1 MPSDRQYELIY
12 IVAPVATDAEVE
24 GLHGEI
30 KGHIETLGGS
40 VESTEVW
47 GRRKLAYP
55 IGRYGEGI
63 YVAQLIN
70 GPGGMV
76 GEVERRL
83 RVRDQVLR
91 HLTVRVDEDILKAR
105 CAAEKRKS
113 TSNRR
118 REARGMPPVPEVVPP
133 AVWGTGPV
141 GGAIPPTGAAP
152 VSDAVVKPAPP
163 TDAAPVSDAA
173 AKPAPPTAAA
183 PVSDAAGKPAPS
195 AESDA
200 TIVTEDSGATG
211 AGVKTLEVEE

>member
-24 GLHGEI
+24 ELHGEI

-91 HLTVRVDEDILKAR
+91 HLTVRVDEDIRKAR
-105 CAAEKRKS
+105 CEAEKRRS

-118 REARGMPPVPEVVPP
+118 REARGMAPAPEPTAP
-133 AVWGTGPV
+133 AVWSVGLP
-141 GGAIPPTGAAP
+141 GGAIPPSGA
-152 VSDAVVKPAPP
+152 
-163 TDAAPVSDAA
+163 TPVSDAA
-173 AKPAPPTAAA
+173 VKPVPAAD
-183 PVSDAAGKPAPS
+183 SDT
-195 AESDA
+195 
-200 TIVTEDSGATG
+200 TITTEDPGTTG
-211 AGVKTLEVEE
+211 ADVKTLEVEE

>member
-1 MPSDRQYELIY
+1 MPNDRQYELTY

-30 KGHIETLGGS
+30 KGHIESLGGS

-47 GRRKLAYP
+47 ERRKLAYP
-55 IGRYGEGI
+55 IAHYGEGI

-91 HLTVRVDEDILKAR
+91 YLTVRVDEDIRKAR

-113 TSNRR
+113 TSDRR
-118 REARGMPPVPEVVPP
+118 RAARGMPPAPEAAPREVL
-133 AVWGTGPV
+133 G
-141 GGAIPPTGAAP
+141 GGAIPPTDAAPDSGAAVEP
-152 VSDAVVKPAPP
+152 VPSTAPDADTATEDAGT
-163 TDAAPVSDAA
+163 TDAA
-173 AKPAPPTAAA
+173 
-183 PVSDAAGKPAPS
+183 
-195 AESDA
+195 
-200 TIVTEDSGATG
+200 
-211 AGVKTLEVEE
+211 VKTLEVEE

>member
-40 VESTEVW
+40 VESTAVW

-55 IGRYGEGI
+55 IDRYGEGI

-76 GEVERRL
+76 SEIERRL

-91 HLTVRVDEDILKAR
+91 HLTVRVDEDIRKAR
-105 CAAEKRKS
+105 CAAEKRRS

-118 REARGMPPVPEVVPP
+118 REARGMAPAPEVTAP
-133 AVWGTGPV
+133 AVWDV
-141 GGAIPPTGAAP
+141 GLPGRPTPATDAAP
-152 VSDAVVKPAPP
+152 VSDATVEPARS

-173 AKPAPPTAAA
+173 VEPAPSTDAA
-183 PVSDAAGKPAPS
+183 PVSDAAVEAAPS
-195 AESDA
+195 AEPDA
-200 TIVTEDSGATG
+200 TITTEDARAT
-211 AGVKTLEVEE
+211 AADVKTLEVEE

>member
-24 GLHGEI
+24 ELHGEI

-40 VESTEVW
+40 VESTEIW
-47 GRRKLAYP
+47 GRRKLAYQ

-91 HLTVRVDEDILKAR
+91 HLTVRVDEDIRKAR
-105 CAAEKRKS
+105 CVAEKRRS
-113 TSNRR
+113 TSDRR
-118 REARGMPPVPEVVPP
+118 REVRGMPPAPEATAP
-133 AVWGTGPV
+133 AVWSVRLPGA
-141 GGAIPPTGAAP
+141 AIPPSDAAP
-152 VSDAVVKPAPP
+152 VA
-163 TDAAPVSDAA
+163 DAAVKAAPSAAAAVPVSDAA
-173 AKPAPPTAAA
+173 VKPVPSDDPNATSTA
-183 PVSDAAGKPAPS
+183 
-195 AESDA
+195 
-200 TIVTEDSGATG
+200 EDPGTTG
-211 AGVKTLEVEE
+211 ANVKTLEVEE